1 VPTQPVTSARHFSE
15 IIRGPEHVY
24 LKVDVMLQRTGSIR
38 WDNSRLRDADVLS
51 LAETFSS
58 LRALVLRQYPMM
70 LLVLLSCLALAGGYF
85 ATAPAKF
92 SSMAE
97 LIVDSRKSQQLQQ
110 QSPLGVEVPLDS
122 ATVDSQVEVLKSEG
136 VALTVIKD
144 LHLTDDP
151 EFTGPPGGPLGKVI
165 ALVSELL
172 LPGGEKS
179 DYELTRKALD
189 RFQDRLDVKRRGMS
203 YVIEVNFESVSPQR
217 AAQVANAVANA
228 YISDSLKAKSQAS
241 RVAAGWLQDR
251 MKELRTQASGAERQ
265 VADFKAK
272 NNIVDTGGRLL
283 NEQRLAELN
292 SSLTMARTQR
302 EEAEARAGRI
312 GKILASDDKDV
323 LANDQATVTD
333 SLRNDVITHLRQQYF
348 DLATRQAEWSGRY
361 GPDHK
366 AVVLLND
373 QMREIRKGVHDE
385 LRRIAETYK
394 SDLEIAKAREAS
406 AQKILDETIA
416 QSNDTSQ
423 AQITLRDLD
432 SDAQSSRALADN
444 FLQLYM
450 VSTQQQSLPGTEAR
464 LITQASVPLNRSKPK
479 LWLVALIGVVGGG
492 LLAFAAGLFRDS
504 VDRAF
509 RTGRQIETLLGV
521 NCIAAVQR
529 VGGVADAA
537 SAKAVVRR
545 PALPD
550 LPAISDATSLVPA
563 DQDGRRS
570 SSRGGNLIRYRTAL
584 QGYVVNFPFTRF
596 TEAMRTIKMAADL
609 NELGSPHKIVGVTSS
624 LPNEGKSTIGLS
636 LAQSCAQAGA
646 RTLLIDCDVR
656 NPSLTGRLAP
666 DAKRGLLEV
675 MRDPTTINDVVWVD
689 PSTRM
694 SFLPCVINSR
704 LANAGETLGSE
715 AMARL
720 FERLRQSYDRVIVDL
735 SPLAPVADVR
745 ATAKL
750 VDSYVLVVE
759 WAQTKIDVVEYAL
772 ADAPTVADRLLGVVL
787 NKVDI
792 GVMSRYDSH
801 RGNYYRNESY
811 KRYGYAD

>member
-1 VPTQPVTSARHFSE
+1 
-15 IIRGPEHVY
+15 
-24 LKVDVMLQRTGSIR
+24 MLQRTDSIR
-38 WDNSRLRDADVLS
+38 WDNPGPRDTDVLS
-51 LAETFSS
+51 LAATFAS
-58 LRALVLRQYPMM
+58 LRALILRQYPLM
-70 LLVLLSCLALAGGYF
+70 LFVVVSCIALAGAYF
-85 ATAPAKF
+85 ATAPAKY
-92 SSMAE
+92 SAMAE
-97 LIVDSRKSQQLQQ
+97 LIVDSRKSQQVQQ

-122 ATVDSQVEVLKSEG
+122 ATVDSQVEILKSDS

-144 LHLTDDP
+144 LHLIDDA

-165 ALVSELL
+165 TLVTDRL
-172 LPGGEKS
+172 LPAAGNSES
-179 DYELTRKALD
+179 ELTRKALL
-189 RFQDRLDVKRRGMS
+189 RFQDRLDVKRRGVS
-203 YVIEVNFESVSPQR
+203 YVIEVSFESVSPQR
-217 AAQVANAVANA
+217 AAQVANAIAGA
-228 YISDSLKAKSQAS
+228 YVSDSLKAKSLAS
-241 RVAAGWLQDR
+241 RVAANWLQDR
-251 MKELRTQASGAERQ
+251 MKELRSQASVAERQ

-283 NEQRLAELN
+283 NEQRMAELN
-292 SSLTMARTQR
+292 SALTMARTQR
-302 EEAEARAGRI
+302 EEAEARAARVS
-312 GKILASDDKDV
+312 KILSGDDKDI
-323 LANDQATVTD
+323 LANDQATVAD

-348 DLATRQAEWSGRY
+348 DVATRQAEWSGKY

-366 AVVLLND
+366 AVVLLTD
-373 QMREIRKGVHDE
+373 QMREIRKGVRDE

-394 SDLEIAKAREAS
+394 SDLEIAKAKEAS

-423 AQITLRDLD
+423 AQIALRDLD

-450 VSTQQQSLPGTEAR
+450 VSMQQQSFPGTEAR
-464 LITQASVPLNRSKPK
+464 LITQALVPLNRSKPK
-479 LWLVALIGVVGGG
+479 LWLVALIGVFGGG
-492 LLAFAAGLFRDS
+492 ILAFAAGLLRDS
-504 VDRAF
+504 LDRAF
-509 RTGRQIETLLGV
+509 RTGRQIESLLGV
-521 NCIAAVQR
+521 SCIATVQR
-529 VGGVADAA
+529 VGGAA
-537 SAKAVVRR
+537 TESVRATR
-545 PALPD
+545 RARLPD
-550 LPAISDATSLVPA
+550 LSASSDATSLVPS

-570 SSRGGNLIRYRTAL
+570 SSRSANVIRYRTAL

-609 NELGSPHKIVGVTSS
+609 NELGTPHKIVGVTSS

-646 RTLLIDCDVR
+646 KTLLIDCDVR

-675 MRDPTTINDVVWVD
+675 MRDPSTINDVVWVD
-689 PSTRM
+689 PSTKM
-694 SFLPCVINSR
+694 SFLPCVISSR
-704 LANAGETLGSE
+704 LSNAGETLGSE
-715 AMARL
+715 TMTRL

-772 ADAPTVADRLLGVVL
+772 AEAPTVADRLLGVVL

-792 GVMSRYDSH
+792 GVMSRYDSY
-801 RGNYYRNESY
+801 RGDYYHNSSY
-811 KRYGYAD
+811 ERYGYAD

>member
-1 VPTQPVTSARHFSE
+1 
-15 IIRGPEHVY
+15 
-24 LKVDVMLQRTGSIR
+24 MLQRTDSIR
-38 WDNSRLRDADVLS
+38 WDNARPPDADVLS
-51 LAETFSS
+51 LAATFGSF
-58 LRALVLRQYPMM
+58 RALVLRQYPLM
-70 LLVLLSCLALAGGYF
+70 LLVLLSCVALAGAYF
-85 ATAPAKF
+85 ATAPAKY

-110 QSPLGVEVPLDS
+110 QSPLGVEVQLDS
-122 ATVDSQVEVLKSEG
+122 ATVDSQVEILKSEN
-136 VALTVIKD
+136 VALAVIKD
-144 LHLTDDP
+144 LHLTDDA

-165 ALVSELL
+165 AFVSDLL
-172 LPGGEKS
+172 LPGAGKS

-228 YISDSLKAKSQAS
+228 YIGDSLKAKYQAS

-251 MKELRTQASGAERQ
+251 MKELRAQASVAERE

-283 NEQRLAELN
+283 NEQRLAEL
-292 SSLTMARTQR
+292 SSALTMARSQR
-302 EEAEARAGRI
+302 EEAEARAGRVS
-312 GKILASDDKDV
+312 KILAGDDKDI
-323 LANDQATVTD
+323 LANDQATVAD

-348 DLATRQAEWSGRY
+348 DLATRQAEWSSRY

-394 SDLEIAKAREAS
+394 SDLEIAKAKEAS
-406 AQKILDETIA
+406 AQKVLDEAIA

-450 VSTQQQSLPGTEAR
+450 VSTQQQSFPGTEAR

-521 NCIAAVQR
+521 SCIAAVQR
-529 VGGVADAA
+529 VGGVSDAV
-537 SAKAVVRR
+537 SAKATTRR
-545 PALPD
+545 PLSD
-550 LPAISDATSLVPA
+550 MSDATSLVPS

-570 SSRGGNLIRYRTAL
+570 SPRTGNVIRYRTAL

-609 NELGSPHKIVGVTSS
+609 NELGNPHKIVGVTSS

-646 RTLLIDCDVR
+646 KTLLIDCDVR

-675 MRDPTTINDVVWVD
+675 MRDPSMINDVVWVD

-704 LANAGETLGSE
+704 LSNTGEMLGSE
-715 AMARL
+715 TMARL

-772 ADAPTVADRLLGVVL
+772 ADAPAVADRLLGVVL

-792 GVMSRYDSH
+792 GVMSRYDSL
-801 RGNYYRNESY
+801 RGTYYRNDSY